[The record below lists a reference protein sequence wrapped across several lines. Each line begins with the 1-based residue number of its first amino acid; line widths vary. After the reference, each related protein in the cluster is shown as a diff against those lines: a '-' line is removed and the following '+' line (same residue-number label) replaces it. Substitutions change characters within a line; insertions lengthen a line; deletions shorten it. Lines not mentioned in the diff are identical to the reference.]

1 MTPRQVGLL
10 AALAGI
16 WGASYLLIKYA
27 LEDFS
32 AAEVVFLR
40 TLVATL
46 VLLVVI
52 RWQGGVNWAALRG
65 TPKRPGV
72 SLLLGFTA
80 VAAPFALITIGE
92 KTVPSGLT
100 AVLIAPASLF
110 VAAFAPFLDRSEA
123 IDRRQAG
130 GLVAGFFGVGLLVG
144 LETVS

>member
-27 LEDFS
+27 LEGFS
-32 AAEVVFLR
+32 AAEIVFLR
-40 TLVATL
+40 TFVAVL

-52 RWQGGVNWAALRG
+52 RWQGGANWIALRG
-65 TPKRPGV
+65 TLKRPGRAA
-72 SLLLGFTA
+72 LLGFTA
-80 VAAPFALITIGE
+80 VAAPFVLITIGE

-110 VAAFAPFLDRSEA
+110 VAAFAPFLDPSES
-123 IDRRQAG
+123 INRRQAG
-130 GLVAGFFGVGLLVG
+130 GLFAGLVGVGLLVG
-144 LETVS
+144 V